1 LNCSNRN
8 IFIPRDTGSPHD
20 SLMDHIS
27 SLGQVARLYF
37 ERCSIAGEVIY
48 TVEGDSTPVSQQDEG
63 ARIATLAHALKK
75 LGNPED
81 AAEFMRCLN
90 AICEECDARYRQ
102 VAASYYYNEIAE
114 RGTGPV
120 LKEMA
125 LIAIQLASLNPVMEE
140 VEHGSEVGSALS
152 GESKPR
158 SLFDREVAGVERMIR
173 GRRKIA
179 CFAHDEWT

>member
-48 TVEGDSTPVSQQDEG
+48 TVEGDSTPVSQQDEE
-63 ARIATLAHALKK
+63 ARIATLAHALKR

-102 VAASYYYNEIAE
+102 VAASYYYNEIAG

-125 LIAIQLASLNPVMEE
+125 LIAIQLASLNPATEIWAGANVVNCADGM
-140 VEHGSEVGSALS
+140 SRA
-152 GESKPR
+152 
-158 SLFDREVAGVERMIR
+158 FDFTQRAADGATNTNRHDFIITAG
-173 GRRKIA
+173 
-179 CFAHDEWT
+179 